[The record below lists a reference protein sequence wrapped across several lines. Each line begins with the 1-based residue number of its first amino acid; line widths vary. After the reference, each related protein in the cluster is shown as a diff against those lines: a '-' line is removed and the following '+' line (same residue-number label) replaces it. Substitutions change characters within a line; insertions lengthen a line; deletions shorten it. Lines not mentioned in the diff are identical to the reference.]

1 MTIGVDSDLPET
13 FAYPEAKEKA
23 AKYEKLF
30 EQVLKYDKVNT
41 YTNLPK
47 AQVIEVLDLL
57 QSKSDHFER
66 TKKPG
71 DTLSIAIVNVGHRL
85 DTRFAKHVEIY
96 RSLGYSEPKTST
108 DGSEYLYR
116 WSVTHLGQP
125 ICLPEYAAR
134 IASSVSTHVV

>member
-1 MTIGVDSDLPET
+1 MSET
-13 FAYPEAKEKA
+13 LAYPQAKEKA

-41 YTNLPK
+41 FTNLPK
-47 AQVIEVLDLL
+47 AQVIEILDLL

-85 DTRFAKHVEIY
+85 ETHYANHPEIY
-96 RSLGYSEPKTST
+96 RSLGYSTPKTST
-108 DGSEYLYR
+108 DGSVYIKV

-134 IASSVSTHVV
+134 IASSVPTHVI